1 VTGDAHDDG
10 IIGAVKRPHMIGAI
24 AGDVIGSVYEGGR
37 PLSRDFPLFEFR
49 SRFTDDTVLSVA
61 VASAIMGGEPFDV
74 SIRRW
79 GSRYPTAGYGYGFS
93 LWMARDEAGPYNSFG
108 NGSAMR
114 VAPVGWAFD
123 NLEDVL
129 HHAAASAEVTH
140 NHPEGIKGAQAVAAA
155 VFAGRTGQTKNQI
168 AALLSDTFGYDCSM
182 DMRALQKRGG
192 YDVTCQGTV
201 PVAAAAFLQSTDFED
216 AVRNAVSIGGDTDTL
231 ACIAGAIAE
240 AFYGG
245 VPAAIQAEA
254 LSRLDVALLN
264 ETSAF
269 VNRYVVASIDR
280 TCRR

>member
-1 VTGDAHDDG
+1 
-10 IIGAVKRPHMIGAI
+10 MLGAI
-24 AGDVIGSVYEGGR
+24 AGDMIGSVYEGGR
-37 PLSRDFPLFEFR
+37 PISRDFSLFQSR

-61 VASAIMGGEPFDV
+61 VASAILRGKSFDA
-74 SIRRW
+74 SIQRW
-79 GSRYPTAGYGYGFS
+79 GRRYPNAGYGYLFGRW
-93 LWMARDEAGPYNSFG
+93 LDEDNAGPYNSFG

-123 NLEDVL
+123 SLEEVL
-129 HHAAASAEVTH
+129 AHAAATAEVTH
-140 NHPEGIKGAQAVAAA
+140 SHPEGIKGAQAVAAA
-155 VFAGRTGQTKNQI
+155 VFAGRSGYSKDQVL
-168 AALLSDTFGYDCSM
+168 ALLSDKFGYDCSM
-182 DMRALQKRGG
+182 DMPALQERGG
-192 YDVTCQGTV
+192 FDATCQGTV

-269 VNRYVVASIDR
+269 VNRYAVASIDR